1 MRIHSSKPEDSG
13 INVMPLIDILFTLII
28 FFLATAT
35 FQEEQRVERDQDI
48 KLAQLGGRSLSSPPE
63 SLIINVTKDGKYR
76 VQVGNVTIETQ
87 ALKELEEV
95 LKQHHNTNPNLQV
108 IIRGDEKASFG
119 KGSAALS
126 ASQKAGFKKQAIAWD
141 TTAVK

>member
-1 MRIHSSKPEDSG
+1 MKIRGPAQEDSG

-35 FQEEQRVERDQDI
+35 FQEEQRVERDQEI
-48 KLAQLGGRSLSSPPE
+48 KLAQLGGTSLSSPPE
-63 SLIINVTKDGKYR
+63 SLIINVTKDGNFR
-76 VQVGNVTIETQ
+76 VQLGNVARETQ
-87 ALKELEEV
+87 DLKQLEEI
-95 LKQHHNTNPNLQV
+95 LQQHHEAQPNLQV

-141 TTAVK
+141 TTIVK

>member
-1 MRIHSSKPEDSG
+1 MKIRSAAQEDSG

-35 FQEEQRVERDQDI
+35 FQEEQRIERDQDI
-48 KLAQLGGRSLSSPPE
+48 KLAQLGGTSLSSPPE
-63 SLIINVTKDGKYR
+63 SLIINVTKDGKFR
-76 VQVGNVTIETQ
+76 VQLGNVTFETQ

-95 LKQHHNTNPNLQV
+95 LKQHHDANPNLQV

-141 TTAVK
+141 TTTVK